1 MICLFGGF
9 NMTIDSDYE
18 LPSSGDSD
26 INSDDSS
33 SEFDNSVA
41 DFDLNTSFADGST
54 TKQNNKRSYLAK
66 KKIEQLKEE
75 RQLRK
80 LFDDDYDD
88 WD

>member
-1 MICLFGGF
+1 
-9 NMTIDSDYE
+9 MTIDSDYE
-18 LPSSGDSD
+18 LPLSD
-26 INSDDSS
+26 NSDVKS

-41 DFDLNTSFADGST
+41 DFDLDASSADGST
-54 TKQNNKRSYLAK
+54 PKQNNKRNYLAK

>member
-1 MICLFGGF
+1 
-9 NMTIDSDYE
+9 MTIDSDYE
-18 LPSSGDSD
+18 LPSSG
-26 INSDDSS
+26 NSDFNNNDSS
-33 SEFDNSVA
+33 SEFDNNIA
-41 DFDLNTSFADGST
+41 DFDLDASSTDGST
-54 TKQNNKRSYLAK
+54 PKQNNKRNYLAK